1 MASKPIHGA
10 NGECLGCTAPAAL
23 FLCARCQTELRA
35 QLHDLAHGP
44 KVNGHTTAGLLDA
57 CEDVVLRRTRLSTGG
72 GHRKKGD
79 EQPALFSPDEGK
91 MLTDKKT
98 GELVIDEVTGKP
110 IPIPSRQENAARL
123 LTSARNTLS
132 TTIRDLCE
140 ARGVEC
146 PAIPDVGD
154 MALWLA
160 GNIHAIACDES
171 AGKVRAEVDALTR
184 SIERVVDKPVPMREL
199 GYCPTE
205 LEPKKPCRTL
215 LSAREDAIE
224 VYCPKCR
231 TTRSCDRMR
240 AITRDE
246 ARRKYITWD
255 ELLKANASQPD
266 GWRVPARTLQHWR
279 STRAL
284 KAKGYLRPDGSR
296 KVTRHGD
303 DDKPLYSWADVEELR
318 ADPVGT
324 ARRKVRARR

>member
-1 MASKPIHGA
+1 MTQ
-10 NGECLGCTAPAAL
+10 NECQHCTAPTQL
-23 FLCARCQTELRA
+23 SLCPRCQTELKA
-35 QLHDLAHGP
+35 QLHSLAHGP

-79 EQPALFSPDEGK
+79 EQPAPFAPDEER
-91 MLTDKKT
+91 LDKD
-98 GELVIDEVTGKP
+98 GRV
-110 IPIPSRQENAARL
+110 IPSRQEKAARL

-140 ARGVEC
+140 TRGVEC
-146 PAIPDVGD
+146 PEIPDVGD

-171 AGKVRAEVDALTR
+171 AGKVRAEVDSLVR
-184 SIERVVDKPVPMREL
+184 SIKTVVDKPIAIQRL

-205 LEPKKPCRTL
+205 LDGQQCRTL

-224 VYCPKCR
+224 VYCPKCH

-240 AITRDE
+240 AITAAE
-246 ARRKYITWD
+246 ARRTYITWD
-255 ELLKANASQPD
+255 QVLEANKEFGALE
-266 GWRVPARTLQHWR
+266 GRERRINERTLQNWR
-279 STRAL
+279 ATGAL
-284 KAKGYLRPDGSR
+284 KPRGYLRPSGRRGNHRRSEEDE
-296 KVTRHGD
+296 
-303 DDKPLYSWADVEELR
+303 PLYSWPDVEELR
-318 ADPVGT
+318 ANPVGT

>member
-1 MASKPIHGA
+1 MNSQCQSCSRPS
-10 NGECLGCTAPAAL
+10 EL
-23 FLCARCQTELRA
+23 FICSLCSGELRA
-35 QLHDLAHGP
+35 QLHELAHGP

-79 EQPALFSPDEGK
+79 EQPAPFAPDEER
-91 MLTDKKT
+91 LDKD
-98 GELVIDEVTGKP
+98 GRV
-110 IPIPSRQENAARL
+110 IPSRQEKAARL

-140 ARGVEC
+140 TRGVEC
-146 PAIPDVGD
+146 PEIPDVGD

-171 AGKVRAEVDALTR
+171 AGKVRAEVDSLVR
-184 SIERVVDKPVPMREL
+184 SIKTVVDKPIAIQRL

-205 LEPKKPCRTL
+205 LDGQQCRTL

-240 AITRDE
+240 AITAAE
-246 ARRKYITWD
+246 ARRTYITW
-255 ELLKANASQPD
+255 EQVLEANKEFGALEGRD
-266 GWRVPARTLQHWR
+266 RRVNERTLQNWR
-279 STRAL
+279 ATGAL
-284 KAKGYLRPDGSR
+284 KPRGYLRPSGRRGNHRRSDE
-296 KVTRHGD
+296 D
-303 DDKPLYSWADVEELR
+303 EPLYSWPDVEELR
-318 ADPVGT
+318 ANPVGT
-324 ARRKVRARR
+324 ARRKVRAKR

>member
-1 MASKPIHGA
+1 MSTNSQCAS
-10 NGECLGCTAPAAL
+10 CTAPAAL

-35 QLHDLAHGP
+35 QLHALAHGP
-44 KVNGHTTAGLLDA
+44 KVNGHSTAGLLDA

-79 EQPALFSPDEGK
+79 EQPAPFAPDEER
-91 MLTDKKT
+91 LDKD
-98 GELVIDEVTGKP
+98 GRV
-110 IPIPSRQENAARL
+110 IPSRQEKAARL

-140 ARGVEC
+140 TRGVEC
-146 PAIPDVGD
+146 PEIPDVGD

-171 AGKVRAEVDALTR
+171 AGKVRAGGGSLVR
-184 SIERVVDKPVPMREL
+184 SIKTVVDKPVAIQRL

-205 LEPKKPCRTL
+205 VNGAQCRTL

-240 AITRDE
+240 AITAAE
-246 ARRKYITWD
+246 ARRTYITWD
-255 ELLKANASQPD
+255 QVLEANKEFGALE
-266 GWRVPARTLQHWR
+266 GRERRINERTLQNWR
-279 STRAL
+279 ATGAL
-284 KAKGYLRPDGSR
+284 KPRGDLRPSGRRGNHRRSEEDE
-296 KVTRHGD
+296 
-303 DDKPLYSWADVEELR
+303 PLYSWPDVEELR
-318 ADPVGT
+318 ANPVGT

>member
-1 MASKPIHGA
+1 MSTNSQCAS
-10 NGECLGCTAPAAL
+10 CTAPAAL

-35 QLHDLAHGP
+35 QLHALAHGP
-44 KVNGHTTAGLLDA
+44 KVNGHSTAGLLDA

-79 EQPALFSPDEGK
+79 EQPAPFAPDEER
-91 MLTDKKT
+91 LDKD
-98 GELVIDEVTGKP
+98 GRV
-110 IPIPSRQENAARL
+110 IPSRQEKAARL

-140 ARGVEC
+140 TRGVEC
-146 PAIPDVGD
+146 PEIPDVGD

-171 AGKVRAEVDALTR
+171 AGKVRAEVDSLVR
-184 SIERVVDKPVPMREL
+184 SIKTVVDKPVAIQRL

-205 LEPKKPCRTL
+205 VNGAQCRTL

-224 VYCPKCR
+224 VYCPKCH

-240 AITRDE
+240 AITAAE
-246 ARRKYITWD
+246 ARRTYITWD
-255 ELLKANASQPD
+255 QVLEANKEFGALE
-266 GWRVPARTLQHWR
+266 GRERRINERTLQNWR
-279 STRAL
+279 ATGAL
-284 KAKGYLRPDGSR
+284 KPRGYLRPSGRRGNHRRSEEDE
-296 KVTRHGD
+296 
-303 DDKPLYSWADVEELR
+303 PLYSWPDVEELR
-318 ADPVGT
+318 ANPVGA

>member
-1 MASKPIHGA
+1 MS
-10 NGECLGCTAPAAL
+10 NQCESCTAPATLAI
-23 FLCARCQTELRA
+23 CNRCTEELRA
-35 QLHDLAHGP
+35 DLHALAHGP
-44 KVNGHTTAGLLDA
+44 KINGHTTAGLLDA

-79 EQPALFSPDEGK
+79 EQPAPFAPDEER
-91 MLTDKKT
+91 LDKD
-98 GELVIDEVTGKP
+98 GRV
-110 IPIPSRQENAARL
+110 IPSRQEKAARL

-140 ARGVEC
+140 TRGVEC
-146 PAIPDVGD
+146 PEIPDVGD

-171 AGKVRAEVDALTR
+171 AGKVRAEVDSLVR
-184 SIERVVDKPVPMREL
+184 SIKTVVDKPIAIQRL

-205 LEPKKPCRTL
+205 LDGQQCRTL

-240 AITRDE
+240 AITAAE
-246 ARRKYITWD
+246 ARRTYITW
-255 ELLKANASQPD
+255 EQVLEANKEFGALEGRD
-266 GWRVPARTLQHWR
+266 RRVNERTLQHWR
-279 STRAL
+279 ATGAL
-284 KAKGYLRPDGSR
+284 KPRGYLRPSGRRGNHRRSDE
-296 KVTRHGD
+296 D
-303 DDKPLYSWADVEELR
+303 EPLYSWPDVEELR
-318 ADPVGT
+318 ANPVGT

>member
-1 MASKPIHGA
+1 MSTNSQCAS
-10 NGECLGCTAPAAL
+10 CTATAAL

-35 QLHDLAHGP
+35 QLHALAHGP

-79 EQPALFSPDEGK
+79 EQPAPFAPDEER
-91 MLTDKKT
+91 LDKD
-98 GELVIDEVTGKP
+98 GRV
-110 IPIPSRQENAARL
+110 IPSRQEKAARL

-140 ARGVEC
+140 TRGVEC
-146 PAIPDVGD
+146 PEIPDVGD

-171 AGKVRAEVDALTR
+171 AGKVRAEVDSLVR
-184 SIERVVDKPVPMREL
+184 SIKTVVDKPIAIQRL

-205 LEPKKPCRTL
+205 LDGQQCRTL

-240 AITRDE
+240 AITAAE
-246 ARRKYITWD
+246 ARRTYITW
-255 ELLKANASQPD
+255 EQVLEANKEFGALEGRD
-266 GWRVPARTLQHWR
+266 RRVNGRTLQNWR
-279 STRAL
+279 ATGAL
-284 KAKGYLRPDGSR
+284 KPRGYLRPSGRRGNHRRSDEDES
-296 KVTRHGD
+296 
-303 DDKPLYSWADVEELR
+303 LYSWPDVEELR
-318 ADPVGT
+318 ANPVGT

>member
-79 EQPALFSPDEGK
+79 EQPAPFAPDEER
-91 MLTDKKT
+91 LDKD
-98 GELVIDEVTGKP
+98 GRV
-110 IPIPSRQENAARL
+110 IPSRQEKAARL

-140 ARGVEC
+140 TRGVEC
-146 PAIPDVGD
+146 PEIPDVGD

-171 AGKVRAEVDALTR
+171 AGKVRAEVDSLVR
-184 SIERVVDKPVPMREL
+184 SIKTVVDKPIAIQRL

-205 LEPKKPCRTL
+205 LDGQQCRTL

-224 VYCPKCR
+224 VYCPKCH

-240 AITRDE
+240 AITAAE
-246 ARRKYITWD
+246 ARRTYITWD
-255 ELLKANASQPD
+255 QVLEANKEFGALE
-266 GWRVPARTLQHWR
+266 GRERRINERTLQNWR
-279 STRAL
+279 ATGAL
-284 KAKGYLRPDGSR
+284 KPRGYLRPSGRRGNHRRSEEDE
-296 KVTRHGD
+296 
-303 DDKPLYSWADVEELR
+303 PLYSWPDVEELR
-318 ADPVGT
+318 ANPVGT

>member
-79 EQPALFSPDEGK
+79 EQPAPFAPDEER
-91 MLTDKKT
+91 LDKD
-98 GELVIDEVTGKP
+98 GRV
-110 IPIPSRQENAARL
+110 IPSRQEKAARL

-171 AGKVRAEVDALTR
+171 AGKVRAEVDSLVR
-184 SIERVVDKPVPMREL
+184 SIKTVVDKPIAIQRL

-205 LEPKKPCRTL
+205 LDGQQCRTL

-240 AITRDE
+240 AITAAE
-246 ARRKYITWD
+246 ARRTYITW
-255 ELLKANASQPD
+255 EQVLEANKEFGALEGRD
-266 GWRVPARTLQHWR
+266 RRVNERTLQNWR
-279 STRAL
+279 ATGAL
-284 KAKGYLRPDGSR
+284 KPRGYLRPSGRRGNHRRSDE
-296 KVTRHGD
+296 D
-303 DDKPLYSWADVEELR
+303 EPLYSWPDVEELR
-318 ADPVGT
+318 ANPVGT

>member
-1 MASKPIHGA
+1 MSTNSQCAS
-10 NGECLGCTAPAAL
+10 CTAPAAL

-35 QLHDLAHGP
+35 QLHALAHGP
-44 KVNGHTTAGLLDA
+44 KVNGHSTAGLLDA

-79 EQPALFSPDEGK
+79 EQPAPFAPDEER
-91 MLTDKKT
+91 LDKD
-98 GELVIDEVTGKP
+98 GRV
-110 IPIPSRQENAARL
+110 IPSRQEKAARL

-140 ARGVEC
+140 TRGVEC
-146 PAIPDVGD
+146 PEIPDVGD

-171 AGKVRAEVDALTR
+171 AGKVRAEVDSLVR
-184 SIERVVDKPVPMREL
+184 SIKTVVDKPIAIQRL

-205 LEPKKPCRTL
+205 LDGQQCRTL

-224 VYCPKCR
+224 VYCPKCH

-240 AITRDE
+240 AIMAAE
-246 ARRKYITWD
+246 ARRTYITWD
-255 ELLKANASQPD
+255 QVLEANKEFGALE
-266 GWRVPARTLQHWR
+266 GRERRINERTLQNWR
-279 STRAL
+279 ATGAL
-284 KAKGYLRPDGSR
+284 KPRGYLRPSGRRGNHRRSEEDE
-296 KVTRHGD
+296 
-303 DDKPLYSWADVEELR
+303 PLYSWPDVEELR
-318 ADPVGT
+318 ANPVGT

>member
-79 EQPALFSPDEGK
+79 EQPAPFAPDEER
-91 MLTDKKT
+91 LDKDGHT
-98 GELVIDEVTGKP
+98 
-110 IPIPSRQENAARL
+110 IPSRQEKAARL
-123 LTSARNTLS
+123 LIKARNTLS

-140 ARGVEC
+140 TRGVEC

-171 AGKVRAEVDALTR
+171 AGKVRAEVDSLVR
-184 SIERVVDKPVPMREL
+184 SIKTVVDKPIAIQRL

-205 LEPKKPCRTL
+205 LDGQQCRTL

-224 VYCPKCR
+224 VYCPKCH

-240 AITRDE
+240 AITAAE
-246 ARRKYITWD
+246 ARRTYITWD
-255 ELLKANASQPD
+255 QVLEANREFGALE
-266 GWRVPARTLQHWR
+266 GRERRINERTLQNWR
-279 STRAL
+279 ATGAL
-284 KAKGYLRPDGSR
+284 KPRGYLRPSGRRGNHRRSEEDE
-296 KVTRHGD
+296 
-303 DDKPLYSWADVEELR
+303 PLYSWPDVEELR
-318 ADPVGT
+318 ANPVGT